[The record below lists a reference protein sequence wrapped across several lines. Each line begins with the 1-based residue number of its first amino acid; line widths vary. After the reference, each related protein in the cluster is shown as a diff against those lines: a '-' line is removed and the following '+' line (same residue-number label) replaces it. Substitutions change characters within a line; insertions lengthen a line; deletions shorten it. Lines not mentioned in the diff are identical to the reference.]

1 MAGSDHG
8 LLTKLSERLGQGGL
22 VWVLVAVGL
31 EWVSKWLSSFRMVLK
46 EEQKGQHWPGKV
58 LNLEKAWFEDAR
70 DGFVVIWW
78 QARKDGNTRNP
89 AMHETI

>member
-1 MAGSDHG
+1 MGFGCCRARVGLKMAILFSDG
-8 LLTKLSERLGQGGL
+8 SERRTKRP
-22 VWVLVAVGL
+22 AL
-31 EWVSKWLSSFRMVLK
+31 E
-46 EEQKGQHWPGKV
+46 GKK
-58 LNLEKAWFEDAR
+58 LNLEKTWFEDAR